1 MLACGD
7 AQALDLQVID
17 LIQKISNMR
26 WKYGG
31 QKDEG
36 VCIPKVESGFWIPKV
51 SSPDVSPSPT
61 ALQPLIPFLLQA
73 LAELS
78 EAWSTRAPAVI
89 CRHQRC

>member
-1 MLACGD
+1 M
-7 AQALDLQVID
+7 ID

-51 SSPDVSPSPT
+51 SSPDVS
-61 ALQPLIPFLLQA
+61 L
-73 LAELS
+73 
-78 EAWSTRAPAVI
+78 
-89 CRHQRC
+89 

>member
-1 MLACGD
+1 M
-7 AQALDLQVID
+7 ID

-51 SSPDVSPSPT
+51 SSPRRE
-61 ALQPLIPFLLQA
+61 PLTHCLAPLRHMLLLDHSCQA
-73 LAELS
+73 LEDPGSSGSCSPRTHA
-78 EAWSTRAPAVI
+78 
-89 CRHQRC
+89 